1 MNQTVGKTGAAI
13 TGLAVLSFAVS
24 MIVRL
29 FDDSIGTFPSCLSS
43 LFIAI
48 GFVVFICSA
57 SAVNDRPQNK
67 AVGIAGIS
75 FAGIY
80 AAIIFLVYFAEITT
94 VRMNNTLSEEA
105 LSIISYGY
113 TGSLFF
119 NYDLLGYAM
128 MALSTF
134 LSAFAVIPKD
144 RGDKALRL
152 LLWIHGVFF
161 LPCLIIPMFPV
172 FKAGAGILPG
182 TILLEIWCAYFLPI
196 CILGFR
202 YFRTNEN
209 R

>member
-1 MNQTVGKTGAAI
+1 MNQTIGKTGAAI

-43 LFIAI
+43 FFIAI
-48 GFVVFICSA
+48 GFVVFICSVL
-57 SAVNDRPQNK
+57 AVNNRPENK

-80 AAIIFLVYFAEITT
+80 AVIIFLVYFAEITT

-134 LSAFAVIPKD
+134 LSAFAIIPKNK
-144 RGDKALRL
+144 GDKALRL

-161 LPCLIIPMFPV
+161 LSCLIVPMFPV
-172 FKAGAGILPG
+172 FKAGTSILPG

-202 YFRTNEN
+202 YFKINEN

>member
-1 MNQTVGKTGAAI
+1 MNQNVGKTGAAI

-43 LFIAI
+43 FFIAI
-48 GFVVFICSA
+48 GFVVFICSIL
-57 SAVNDRPQNK
+57 AVNNRPGNK
-67 AVGIAGIS
+67 AIGIAGIS

-80 AAIIFLVYFAEITT
+80 AVIIFLVYFAEITT

-144 RGDKALRL
+144 KGDKALRL

-161 LPCLIIPMFPV
+161 LSCLIVPMFPV
-172 FKAGAGILPG
+172 FKASASILPG